1 MPSSLTTVRPLASV
15 FSTSPP
21 VSVSVRARARCPA
34 AFLGPPLG
42 RLRPIA
48 SPDGPGPWRK
58 GLPPAARASPD
69 RGVQNPARPRRGRP
83 RVGRDARPRRRNVHL
98 PPIAYGSRPRLRPR
112 LTLGGRAFPRKPRAF
127 GAGDS
132 HPRLATRASILTPGR
147 STPARRRRFT
157 APGKLPYRCGRKAAS
172 RRFGAQLSPVNCR
185 RPDTRP
191 VGCYAVLGRVAASG
205 PTSWL
210 SARPDILG
218 HSAATWGPWRAVWA
232 VPLSGA
238 ELSSRVLTPR
248 PWPACVR
255 SSVPFGRLRRPLG
268 DPVALPPA
276 GCPAGQP

>member
-1 MPSSLTTVRPLASV
+1 MQRP
-15 FSTSPP
+15 
-21 VSVSVRARARCPA
+21 
-34 AFLGPPLG
+34 
-42 RLRPIA
+42 
-48 SPDGPGPWRK
+48 
-58 GLPPAARASPD
+58 
-69 RGVQNPARPRRGRP
+69 
-83 RVGRDARPRRRNVHL
+83 
-98 PPIAYGSRPRLRPR
+98 
-112 LTLGGRAFPRKPRAF
+112 
-127 GAGDS
+127 
-132 HPRLATRASILTPGR
+132 
-147 STPARRRRFT
+147 
-157 APGKLPYRCGRKAAS
+157 AAS

-276 GCPAGQP
+276 GCPAGPPESGLGEYEISPGVVGRSPLPRGRPRPFQRTWVRASTGSHPRFALPRGGSPGFASAAGDCTSPCSDSPSLRLGSTFASPPAATRWLILQ